1 MDNQTIYTEQLRGK
15 YSSYFVDL
23 KSSEKAG
30 YYLVLTQSKKD
41 KEGNFQSNR
50 IRVFADEIGS
60 FAGAFERALTS
71 FRDHQQKAGG
81 AEEPAKTKGA

>member
-30 YYLVLTQSKKD
+30 YYLVLTQSQKD
-41 KEGNFQSNR
+41 KEGNFHSHR
-50 IRVFADEIGS
+50 IRIFADEVGS
-60 FAGAFERALTS
+60 FAGAFERALDS
-71 FRDHQQKAGG
+71 FRDHQQKAGSAEG
-81 AEEPAKTKGA
+81 AVKKKAT